1 MEREPWSG
9 SRYAWSE
16 EHRVSTDLD
25 LAWTLAARCLA
36 RRLTGDLGSA
46 LVSVQVVGRR
56 ASAQAAAHHDLDV
69 LVVLAQWTRSLARR
83 VQRIGAEVERQYDAG
98 LALKVT
104 SPAQIEVMGA
114 KGTPVWELLE
124 TGLPLLTDGGSG
136 APRLALPASPSKPAK
151 APVHRLSRE
160 QAGSRTR
167 ARLRSA
173 RTLLEAGELADAVS
187 LAHAS
192 LPSLA
197 KAVLP
202 RSSLQG
208 RRESEL
214 FGLLIRAVP
223 GGPRGPW
230 AVRLRDLRSLRND
243 LDLGCR
249 TLEDPEEA
257 NRAIRTAEDLAER
270 LLAAVPP
277 EDGAEEVTAEEPEAQ
292 PGTE

>member
-1 MEREPWSG
+1 MAS
-9 SRYAWSE
+9 
-16 EHRVSTDLD
+16 DLD

-83 VQRIGAEVERQYDAG
+83 VQRIGAEIERQYDAG

-124 TGLPLLTDGGSG
+124 TGLPLLTDGGAS
-136 APRLALPASPSKPAK
+136 APRLALPTAPSKPAK
-151 APVHRLSRE
+151 APVHRLSRD
-160 QAGSRTR
+160 QAAERTR

-173 RTLLEAGELADAVS
+173 RTLLEAGELSDAVS

-192 LPSLA
+192 IPSLA
-197 KAVLP
+197 KAALP
-202 RSSLQG
+202 RSALQG

-214 FGLLIRAVP
+214 FGILVRAVP
-223 GGPRGPW
+223 GGTQGPW
-230 AVRLRDLRSLRND
+230 AARLRDLRSLRND

-249 TLEDPEEA
+249 ALDDPEEA
-257 NRAIRTAEDLAER
+257 DRALSTAEELAER
-270 LLAAVPP
+270 MLAAVTAAA
-277 EDGAEEVTAEEPEAQ
+277 DAAASADAGALGPGQAETEAQ
-292 PGTE
+292 PGSE

>member
-1 MEREPWSG
+1 M
-9 SRYAWSE
+9 
-16 EHRVSTDLD
+16 STDLD

-56 ASAQAAAHHDLDV
+56 TSARAASHHDLDV

-83 VQRIGAEVERQYDAG
+83 VQRIGAEIERQYEAG

-114 KGTPVWELLE
+114 RGTPVWELLE
-124 TGLPLLTDGGSG
+124 TGLPLLADGGG
-136 APRLALPASPSKPAK
+136 APRLALPAAPSRPTQ
-151 APVHRLSRE
+151 APVHRLSQQ
-160 QAGSRTR
+160 QAAERTR

-173 RTLLEAGELADAVS
+173 RTLLKVGELADAVS

-197 KAVLP
+197 KASLP
-202 RSSLQG
+202 RSALQG

-214 FGLLIRAVP
+214 FSILVHQVP

-230 AVRLRDLRSLRND
+230 ACRLRDLRALRND

-257 NRAIRTAEDLAER
+257 ARAISTAEELAER
-270 LLAAVPP
+270 LLPLASEPGPDNQPGRSMEP
-277 EDGAEEVTAEEPEAQ
+277 EDPPDVGPDAEVEATHGPES
-292 PGTE
+292 

>member
-1 MEREPWSG
+1 M
-9 SRYAWSE
+9 
-16 EHRVSTDLD
+16 STDLD

-36 RRLTGDLGSA
+36 RRLTGDLGTA

-56 ASAQAAAHHDLDV
+56 ASARAAAHHDLDV

-114 KGTPVWELLE
+114 KGTPVWELLQN
-124 TGLPLLTDGGSG
+124 GLPLLTDGGGG
-136 APRLALPASPSKPAK
+136 APRLALPSAPAKPAK
-151 APVHRLSRE
+151 AAVHRLSRD
-160 QAGSRTR
+160 QAAERTR

-173 RTLLEAGELADAVS
+173 RTLLEVGELADAVS
-187 LAHAS
+187 LAYAS

-202 RSSLQG
+202 RHSLQG

-214 FGLLIRAVP
+214 YGLLVRAVP

-230 AVRLRDLRSLRND
+230 AARLRDLRSLRND

-249 TLEDPEEA
+249 SIEDPEEA
-257 NRAIRTAEDLAER
+257 ARAIDTAEKLAER
-270 LLAAVPP
+270 LLASLPREAGPEVADGGDP
-277 EDGAEEVTAEEPEAQ
+277 EDPEGPETAEAEVQHGSE
-292 PGTE
+292 